1 MDALTRAISGRRA
14 GMTLE
19 EIVVYG
25 LYALLMAPAV
35 GLALYGLYLAIE
47 EEGEQE

>member
-1 MDALTRAISGRRA
+1 
-14 GMTLE
+14 MTLE
-19 EIVVYG
+19 KIAVYG
-25 LYALLMAPAV
+25 FYALLMAAI